1 MKAAA
6 TTPAVVNRRVLI
18 IDDEET
24 VRNVIRDALEIKGFE
39 VAVAAD
45 GSEGLRMFRAEPAEV
60 VICDMLMPEKEGIE
74 TMHDLRQEWSGVK
87 IIAMSGG
94 GISGSM
100 DGLKFAKRL
109 GADAT
114 LAKPFSMDELF
125 AAVNRLLSSEP
136 AANGPGK
143 RSEAG

>member
-1 MKAAA
+1 MKATAIS
-6 TTPAVVNRRVLI
+6 PAVVGRRVLV

-24 VRNVIRDALEIKGFE
+24 VRNVIRDALQFKGFV

-45 GSEGLRMFRAEPAEV
+45 GIEGLRDFRAEPAEV

-74 TMHDLRQEWSGVK
+74 TIHDLRQEWPEVK

-94 GISGSM
+94 GMSGSM

-125 AAVNRLLSSEP
+125 AAVDRLLSTEP
-136 AANGPGK
+136 VADGPGK
-143 RSEAG
+143 QPASE